1 MGSGDGMKIICADI
15 FDGHNNGV
23 YITDEEGNNVMDVAD
38 YMMCT
43 CRDGWTNVHICLWE
57 KY

>member
-1 MGSGDGMKIICADI
+1 MKIVCANI
-15 FDGHNNGV
+15 FDGHNNCV

-43 CRDGWTNVHICLWE
+43 CRDGWTNVHICL
-57 KY
+57 